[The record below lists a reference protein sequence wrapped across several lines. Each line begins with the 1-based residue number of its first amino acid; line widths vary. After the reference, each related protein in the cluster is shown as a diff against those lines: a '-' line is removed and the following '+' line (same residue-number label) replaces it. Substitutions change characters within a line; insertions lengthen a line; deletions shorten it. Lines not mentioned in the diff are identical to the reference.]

1 MKSIITQFGQVVNQ
15 DEVKSIDIDVR
26 ESSLK
31 IVGNTKVEVNIIFKD
46 SDKFKDSDNITMLE
60 YETSCNNRRNYHIKL
75 AEIIARDLANNN
87 IVDSLAIINKMDRAV
102 LRGEC

>member
-31 IVGNTKVEVNIIFKD
+31 IVGSTKVKVNIIFKD
-46 SDKFKDSDNITMLE
+46 DDNITMLE
-60 YETSCNNRRNYHIKL
+60 YETSCNNRRNYHYKL
-75 AEIIARDLANNN
+75 AGIIARDVANNN
-87 IVDSLAIINKMDRAV
+87 IVDSLEIKYKMNCAV

>member
-1 MKSIITQFGQVVNQ
+1 MKSIITQFGHIVNK
-15 DEVKSIDIDVR
+15 DEIKTIDINVENNRTAIAR
-26 ESSLK
+26 E
-31 IVGNTKVEVNIIFKD
+31 TKVEVNII
-46 SDKFKDSDNITMLE
+46 FKDSDNITMLE

-87 IVDSLAIINKMDRAV
+87 IVDSLAIINKMDCAV

>member
-1 MKSIITQFGQVVNQ
+1 MKSIITQFGQIVNQ
-15 DEVKSIDIDVR
+15 DEVKTIDINVEKNRAAIVR
-26 ESSLK
+26 E
-31 IVGNTKVEVNIIFKD
+31 TKVEVNIILKD
-46 SDKFKDSDNITMLE
+46 GDNITMLM

-87 IVDSLAIINKMDRAV
+87 IVDSLSIINKMDCAV